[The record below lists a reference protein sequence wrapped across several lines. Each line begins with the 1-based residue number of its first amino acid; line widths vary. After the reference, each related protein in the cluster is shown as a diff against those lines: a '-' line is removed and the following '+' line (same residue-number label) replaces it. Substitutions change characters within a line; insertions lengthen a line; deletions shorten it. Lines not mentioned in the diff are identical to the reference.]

1 MTNLSINRAIV
12 VLSVK
17 NFFKFTLA
25 VFFLIIAGTFALY
38 LSLRNELPNIESLQ
52 DVQWQTPMQ
61 IYSSDGLLISQ
72 FGEKKRVPLTFDEIP
87 QQLIEALLATED
99 DRFYFHFGVDP
110 IGMARAVLGKL
121 TGNDKGGASTIT
133 MQVARNFF
141 LTREIT
147 YTRKIR
153 EIFLSFHIESLLT
166 KNEILALYINK
177 IPLGHRSFGFG
188 AAAQVYYGKNINELS
203 RLMTYPSY
211 SIIRKDL
218 MGILIRRAIE
228 LDIDVYFQH
237 DVTSLS
243 DTHGSTSVKF
253 SNGKSIQPD
262 IIIGSDGR
270 MRSLSRQYVNGSNTP
285 IYQGFIN
292 WVGVFE
298 DKSVNFSDL
307 SVSDYWGAGER
318 FGIVPIS
325 KNKAYWAGGIVSK
338 NISEVNPNE
347 FKSELHSLFNSWPSV
362 ITKIIDKTPESSIN
376 KIYVH
381 DHDPIDKWHKNNVIL
396 LGDAAHSPLP
406 TSGQGA
412 CQALEDAWH
421 ITRCLKENIN
431 DIAKAFEQF
440 TELRKSKTSGIT
452 MGGRQLASSIFN
464 QDVEFCK
471 HRNLAS
477 KNTNYQGAVIG
488 MAKGWSSGLPIS
500 A

>member
-1 MTNLSINRAIV
+1 MNIGILGGGIGGLSTAIALKQEGFDVTVYERHSKPTGIGAGIVCWPNASFVLEQLGVLAEVAKVSGSLNYMNRYSNTGESI
-12 VLSVK
+12 
-17 NFFKFTLA
+17 
-25 VFFLIIAGTFALY
+25 G
-38 LSLRNELPNIESLQ
+38 SL
-52 DVQWQTPMQ
+52 
-61 IYSSDGLLISQ
+61 
-72 FGEKKRVPLTFDEIP
+72 
-87 QQLIEALLATED
+87 
-99 DRFYFHFGVDP
+99 
-110 IGMARAVLGKL
+110 
-121 TGNDKGGASTIT
+121 
-133 MQVARNFF
+133 
-141 LTREIT
+141 
-147 YTRKIR
+147 
-153 EIFLSFHIESLLT
+153 
-166 KNEILALYINK
+166 
-177 IPLGHRSFGFG
+177 
-188 AAAQVYYGKNINELS
+188 NINELS